1 MLGEVK
7 GDSIHLLTHIRWRL
21 QVTRVTL
28 PTGPGTRTTVAW
40 IRVRRWSRIVF
51 QMLGTLWSGRNQ
63 LGTGWWWHWATRGRW
78 RLFVQVLARTW
89 MARIV
94 AAARWVVL
102 GKLGVE
108 VCRRVRM
115 GVVHLRRV
123 LAVGWCRVVVGRQVR
138 RWTVHLDRTGVYA
151 RWTGRAVTTEG
162 LRSRRQIASWNGIA
176 YINQGMS
183 VEVMCTMCTTD
194 LLTGHRCRC
203 YLQSTR
209 KAVGVMTGPVSQ
221 TLVAVW

>member
-1 MLGEVK
+1 MVIVDCSLWRSRMDSCGTCDMMAVLGCCAGYWALTGLDTNK
-7 GDSIHLLTHIRWRL
+7 GPSIDVFWTRLHRTRAIGRVVCIHIRWRL

-40 IRVRRWSRIVF
+40 IRIRRWSRIVF

-123 LAVGWCRVVVGRQVR
+123 LAVGWGRVVVGRQVR

-162 LRSRRQIASWNGIA
+162 LRSRRQIAS
-176 YINQGMS
+176 
-183 VEVMCTMCTTD
+183 C
-194 LLTGHRCRC
+194 
-203 YLQSTR
+203 
-209 KAVGVMTGPVSQ
+209 
-221 TLVAVW
+221 